1 MSLPLILIGAI
12 LEKRY
17 GDAVLGFTFKNIIQD
32 TFWRLKLGDRFF
44 YDLGINQKTR
54 FTIDQLNEIRKSTMA
69 RILCDNTDIGEIQP
83 EAFKEAE
90 ISRSNRKVRC
100 SSFNIPKLNLNAFK
114 EFKWQ

>member
-1 MSLPLILIGAI
+1 MILTLILIGAI

-54 FTIDQLNEIRKSTMA
+54 FTIDQLDEIRKSTMA
-69 RILCDNTDIGEIQP
+69 RILCDNTDIGEIQS
-83 EAFKEAE
+83 EAFKKAG
-90 ISRSNRKVRC
+90 IGRNNLKVRC
-100 SSFNIPKLNLNAFK
+100 NSFNIPKLNLNAFK
-114 EFKWQ
+114 EFK

>member
-1 MSLPLILIGAI
+1 MALTLILIGAI

-54 FTIDQLNEIRKSTMA
+54 FTIDQLDEIRKSTMA
-69 RILCDNTDIGEIQP
+69 RILCDNTDIGVIQP
-83 EAFKEAE
+83 EAFKNAG
-90 ISRSNRKVRC
+90 IGQNNLKVRC
-100 SSFNIPKLNLNAFK
+100 NSFDIPKLNLNAFK